1 MQHLHGHRMGPARDF
16 SVCSIPYEFCTGLM
30 QDNQNLQMRHFWYQ
44 NLGSIAQCIICLPY
58 RGMIFVVH
66 DIIIIKAEKIK
77 HKRPNGLTSSPAT
90 LTRGP
95 EMGLLV
101 HPIALHWR
109 HNDHN
114 GVSNHQPRGCLLN
127 RLFGRRSRK
136 TSNLCVTGLCAGNK
150 MFPFDDVIM
159 EIHLRVH

>member
-1 MQHLHGHRMGPARDF
+1 MQHLNGHRMGPARDF
-16 SVCSIPYEFCTGLM
+16 SVCSIPYEFRTGPM
-30 QDNQNLQMRHFWYQ
+30 QGNQNLQVWHFWYQ

-58 RGMIFVVH
+58 RGIIFVVH

-77 HKRPNGLTSSPAT
+77 HKRTNGLTSSPAT
-90 LTRGP
+90 LTWGP

-101 HPIALHWR
+101 QPIALHWC
-109 HNDHN
+109 HNDHD
-114 GVSNHQPRGCLLN
+114 GISNHRPHGYLLN

-136 TSNLCVTGLCAGNK
+136 TSKLCVTGLCAVNK